1 MKRIFVNQQLAEES
15 HNHSGMGKPPATP
28 ASPALPADFFGSSQ
42 EFSKVINEQ
51 LAKWLPQLAKF
62 AKSPIS
68 RVDLRAWLDD
78 SGVPD
83 ICRPALAQHLQQV
96 RFGAGVGVVF
106 GGSQYER

>member
-15 HNHSGMGKPPATP
+15 HNHSGMGE
-28 ASPALPADFFGSSQ
+28 SPLSTESPQDFFGSSQ

-51 LAKWLPQLAKF
+51 LAAWLPQLAKF

-96 RFGAGVGVVF
+96 QFGAGVGVVF

>member
-1 MKRIFVNQQLAEES
+1 MVIEHSNLIQKSCNRLRVAE
-15 HNHSGMGKPPATP
+15 PPVAP
-28 ASPALPADFFGSSQ
+28 LPPVAFLGSSQ

-51 LAKWLPQLAKF
+51 LATWLPQLAKF

-96 RFGAGVGVVF
+96 QLSVGVGVVF
-106 GGSQYER
+106 RGSQYER

>member
-1 MKRIFVNQQLAEES
+1 MIDTASEIIDKSCNGSRVGE
-15 HNHSGMGKPPATP
+15 PPAFP
-28 ASPALPADFFGSSQ
+28 ESPADFFGSSQ

-62 AKSPIS
+62 AKLPIS

-83 ICRPALAQHLQQV
+83 VCRPALAQHLQQV
-96 RFGAGVGVVF
+96 QLGAGVGVVF
-106 GGSQYER
+106 RGSQHER